1 MDIAE
6 WDPPERFS
14 VVSLADVLEHMPFP
28 KRALA
33 TVKRF
38 LRPDGILFLSMPSF
52 DCALWRKLDAENA
65 CPYWS
70 ELEHFHNFS
79 RPRLYALL
87 AETGFKPLRFNV
99 SYRYLIGMEVIA
111 RAVG

>member
-1 MDIAE
+1 
-6 WDPPERFS
+6 
-14 VVSLADVLEHMPFP
+14 
-28 KRALA
+28 
-33 TVKRF
+33 
-38 LRPDGILFLSMPSF
+38 MPSF